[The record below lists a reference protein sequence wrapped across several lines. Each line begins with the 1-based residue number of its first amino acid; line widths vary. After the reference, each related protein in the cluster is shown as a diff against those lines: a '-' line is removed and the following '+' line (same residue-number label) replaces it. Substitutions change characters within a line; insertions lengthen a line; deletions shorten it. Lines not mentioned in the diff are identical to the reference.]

1 MLRHL
6 KRQFNSSANG
16 KNCYFLAVKP
26 NGKTTMEGVI
36 LCPAFLP
43 VEKRTGFPGGKTF
56 MKLLTATVISLSLL
70 ASASAQANQAG
81 TASES
86 GAAPSASVQDSQT
99 IIITPSG
106 SQPSRKG
113 PAENFTGSV
122 RVDPLFQAN
131 APARTSGSLVTFE
144 SGARSNWHTHPLGQV
159 LIVTAGTGRVQRWG
173 DPVDEIRQGD
183 VVWIPPGQKHWHGA
197 APNSSMAHIAISE
210 ALDGRAVEWMEKVS
224 DAQYGAPLRAQG
236 TAAPAPGGQP
246 RPSQRAIGDFA
257 PKLAELTDDVL
268 YGDVWERPQL
278 SKRDRS
284 LVTVAALIAMNRPD
298 QLRSHL
304 VRARENGV
312 TQEELIETIT
322 HLAFYAGWP
331 NAVTAISVAKEVFE
345 NK

>member
-1 MLRHL
+1 
-6 KRQFNSSANG
+6 
-16 KNCYFLAVKP
+16 
-26 NGKTTMEGVI
+26 
-36 LCPAFLP
+36 
-43 VEKRTGFPGGKTF
+43 

-70 ASASAQANQAG
+70 ASASAQANPAG
-81 TASES
+81 TAEGS
-86 GAAPSASVQDSQT
+86 GVPQTAPIQDSQT
-99 IIITPSG
+99 ISITRSG
-106 SQPSRKG
+106 SVPSRKG
-113 PAENFTGSV
+113 PAESFTGSV

-144 SGARSNWHTHPLGQV
+144 PSARSNWHTHPLGQV

-210 ALDGRAVEWMEKVS
+210 ALDGRAVEWMENVS

-268 YGDVWERPQL
+268 YGDVWERPEL

-284 LVTVAALIAMNRPD
+284 LVTVAALIAMNRPN
-298 QLRSHL
+298 QLRSHF

-331 NAVTAISVAKEVFE
+331 NAVTAIAVAREVFE
-345 NK
+345 KK